1 MSLVRCFVAVDVEDP
16 AIVSKVAAVQQQLEA
31 AGAKLK
37 LVELENLHL
46 TLRFI
51 GEIPRELVER
61 VMEALRG
68 VEFAPFTV
76 RFVGLGAFPNPR
88 RPRVIWVGVE
98 EGARELSELSE
109 KVNSALAKLKL
120 PKPDEEFTP
129 HLTVARVKSGVG
141 SLPRIIE
148 EGGSLEF
155 GSMLVDRIRLKKS
168 TLTSRGPIYE
178 TLLEVRA
185 RGV

>member
-16 AIVSKVAAVQQQLEA
+16 TVASRVAAVQQQLEA

-61 VMEALRG
+61 VAAALRS

-98 EGARELSELSE
+98 EGAKELSELSE
-109 KVNSALAKLKL
+109 KVNATLAKLKL

-129 HLTVARVKSGVG
+129 HLTIARVKSGVG

-148 EGGSLEF
+148 ENKSVEF
-155 GSMLVDRIRLKKS
+155 GSIVVDRIRLKKS

-178 TLLEVRA
+178 TLFEVKA

>member
-1 MSLVRCFVAVDVEDP
+1 MAVDLEDP
-16 AIVSKVAAVQQQLEA
+16 AIVSKIAAVQEQLEA
-31 AGAKLK
+31 SGAKLK

-51 GEIPRELVER
+51 GEIPRELVEK
-61 VMEALRG
+61 VIEALRS
-68 VEFAPFTV
+68 VEFSPFTI

-98 EGARELSELSE
+98 EGAKELSELSA
-109 KVNSALAKLKL
+109 KVNSGIAKLKL
-120 PKPDEEFTP
+120 PKQEEEFTP
-129 HLTVARVKSGVG
+129 HLTIARVKSGVG
-141 SLPRIIE
+141 SLPRLIE
-148 EGGSLEF
+148 ENANVEF
-155 GSMLVDRIRLKKS
+155 GSMLVDRFRLKKS

-178 TLLEVRA
+178 TLFEVKA